1 MEDKWQLRPE
11 SLLKDGLYRIVR
23 SLEQDDTGIT
33 YEAEQVSENQRV
45 YVREFFLQGRC
56 NRFFSTSKM
65 SVIPGKD
72 SVAVNEGL
80 AKFIREGRQKQG
92 RGDYLDVFEDNWT
105 AYYILKHFSG
115 RARPV
120 AEKVPSELLPAT
132 APVRKE
138 LEAKPSEVPIAE
150 DTNTRLPKEEKP
162 IERKPED
169 LKGRRKLLR
178 YGLMSVLSLGLLALT
193 FFFPFRPDRT
203 EGGKVDEN
211 TEWVVPD
218 EVQRNP
224 SEVEEQDK
232 VLAEE
237 EKQHYR
243 DLVGSCWD
251 SIGAWGDYKGTVPT
265 DALALLKEI
274 KRQEKVLGQYS
285 EDFNESSGLADELLG
300 KIDTAKQRWE
310 KAGDDQKPISAERA
324 RNCYQLALDLAK
336 SIVSLRKEVL
346 EIETDDMQ
354 LQSDISRIRSKINEL
369 K

>member
-1 MEDKWQLRPE
+1 MEDNWQLKPE
-11 SLLKDGLYRIVR
+11 SLLKEGLYRIVR
-23 SLEQDDTGIT
+23 FLEQDDTGIT
-33 YEAEQVSENQRV
+33 YEAEQVPENQRV

-65 SVIPGKD
+65 SVIPGENSD
-72 SVAVNEGL
+72 EVNQLL
-80 AKFIREGRQKQG
+80 ARFLQEGRQKKG
-92 RGDYLDVFEDNWT
+92 RGDLLDVFEDNWT
-105 AYYILKHFSG
+105 AYYILKRFSG
-115 RARPV
+115 RVRPEPETV
-120 AEKVPSELLPAT
+120 NNNTLTETDS
-132 APVRKE
+132 VRRQPETKS
-138 LEAKPSEVPIAE
+138 LEVPIAE
-150 DTNTRLPKEEKP
+150 DTRLPQENKP
-162 IERKPED
+162 ERKKPED
-169 LKGRRKLLR
+169 LKGKRKHLP
-178 YGLMSVLSLGLLALT
+178 YGLMSVLSLGLLALVL
-193 FFFPFRPDRT
+193 FFLFRPDRT
-203 EGGKVDEN
+203 GGGKVDEN

-232 VLAEE
+232 VLTEE

-274 KRQEKVLGQYS
+274 KRQEKVLGKYS

-354 LQSDISRIRSKINEL
+354 LQSDISRIRNKINGL